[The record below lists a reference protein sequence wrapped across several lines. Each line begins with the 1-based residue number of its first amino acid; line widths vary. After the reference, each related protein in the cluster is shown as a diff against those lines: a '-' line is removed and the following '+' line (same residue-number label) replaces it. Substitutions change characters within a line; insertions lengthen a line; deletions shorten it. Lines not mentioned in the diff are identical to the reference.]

1 MGWAVCYFCTYSDS
15 LLIGEACMRVVIT
28 GGTGFIGRYVVPLL
42 IASGHDVHII
52 AREASVSIPVG
63 ANLVSVDLLNQ
74 DACRRA
80 MQTIRPDCLLHL
92 AWYAEHG
99 KFWTAAENFAW
110 MHATSVLLDAF
121 RHNGGRRAILAGTC
135 AEYDWSHGICV
146 EGETPLVP
154 RTIYGKSK
162 DAIRQFAENY
172 CASANIEL
180 VWARIFFPYGMGEPA
195 GRLLPSVIR
204 ALFKGEV
211 VKCSHG
217 RQFRD
222 FLHVSDIAAAL
233 VHLIKTSGLRGA
245 FNLGSGE
252 PVRISTL
259 VNMCA
264 SHFEHAAK
272 IEFGS
277 VAVPDNDPMMLIA
290 SAEKLISTGWQPQ
303 VSIHD
308 GICQYVM
315 AYSEFLRSEYGSR

>member
-1 MGWAVCYFCTYSDS
+1 MGWEVRYLCTHSLS
-15 LLIGEACMRVVIT
+15 LLIGELCMRIVIT

-42 IASGHDVHII
+42 IELGYEVHVF
-52 AREASVSIPVG
+52 AREPSVYVPAG
-63 ANLVSVDLLNQ
+63 ANLVRVDLLNQ
-74 DACRRA
+74 DACRKA

-92 AWYAEHG
+92 AWYTEHG
-99 KFWTAAENFAW
+99 KFWTAADNFAW
-110 MHATSVLLDAF
+110 VDATTVLLDAF

-135 AEYDWSHGICV
+135 AEYDWSNGICI
-146 EGETPLVP
+146 EGETPLLP
-154 RTIYGKSK
+154 QTIYGKSK

-172 CASANIEL
+172 CASTNIEL

-222 FLHVSDIAAAL
+222 FLHVSDTAAAL

-252 PVRISTL
+252 PIRISTL

-264 SHFEHAAK
+264 SHFKHAAK

-290 SAEKLISTGWQPQ
+290 SPEKLMSTGWQPQ
-303 VSIHD
+303 ISIDD
-308 GICQYVM
+308 GISRYVM
-315 AYSEFLRSEYGSR
+315 AYSEFLRSEDGSR